1 MKYSDY
7 LDFSME
13 KKAADPGTAMAVT
26 TALSLAPAVLNATRE
41 GASNISTM
49 LLAAAAMAGTAGG
62 FVTGHLSAKGQQDKK
77 TLQKE
82 YESARLSADLNYLSA
97 KTRNEY
103 EEKQRKQAPQAAR
116 VIA

>member
-7 LDFSME
+7 L
-13 KKAADPGTAMAVT
+13 KAGMTKQATDPGTALALT
-26 TALSLAPAVLNATRE
+26 TALSLVPGGINAMRE
-41 GASNISTM
+41 GVSNASTM
-49 LLAAAAMAGTAGG
+49 LLAAAAMAGVGGG
-62 FVTGHLSAKGQQDKK
+62 FLTGHLSAKGTQDKK

-103 EEKQRKQAPQAAR
+103 EEKMRKQAPQAAR

>member
-7 LDFSME
+7 LT
-13 KKAADPGTAMAVT
+13 KQAADPGTALALT
-26 TALSLAPAVLNATRE
+26 TALSLVPAGLNAMRE
-41 GASNISTM
+41 GVSNASTM
-49 LLAAAAMAGTAGG
+49 LLAAAAMAGVGGG
-62 FVTGHLSAKGQQDKK
+62 FLTGHLSAKGTQDKK

-103 EEKQRKQAPQAAR
+103 EGKLRKQAPQAAR